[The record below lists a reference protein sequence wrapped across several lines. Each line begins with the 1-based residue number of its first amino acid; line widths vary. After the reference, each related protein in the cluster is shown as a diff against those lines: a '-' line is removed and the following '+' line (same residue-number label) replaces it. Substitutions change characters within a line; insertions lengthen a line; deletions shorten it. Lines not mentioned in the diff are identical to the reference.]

1 LRFSVR
7 KCIILNYGREMLT
20 LQCILEFK
28 NEKDKEVVLDLM
40 RRFSSAMRYAYKR
53 LLESEKRKDL
63 KKHLSKTFNINTR
76 YSDDAILLAKQTI
89 ETYKS
94 HNKNPKKVIFGSRM
108 LFDKL
113 NKKHLTG
120 ESRKSLIKKWRE
132 KRQGNLYSRGDKSKQ
147 GNLNLRLQWIDDKLY
162 LRINIGDRQYIYAKV
177 IRTVSRKND
186 KWIDFMLMLLKA
198 KESGSWFP
206 YSVRLALKNGK
217 VYAFISVE
225 EKLPPVTIKKDSGVI
240 GIDINAYPFHLALAT
255 ASKDGN
261 LENYQAISLHELL
274 DVSSEKRQ
282 YLEWRI
288 AHQIIEIAKKENK
301 AIAIENLDKL
311 PKGKRGNGF
320 AKLRQ
325 KLQKWIYKR
334 LLNKIEITARRNGI
348 EIRKVNPAYTSLIGK
363 LKYAPQFNIDKDIAA
378 AFVIARRGLGY
389 KEKLPKN
396 YREVLN
402 DIDFLSYSIARIE
415 DDIKRVKENIKDEKN
430 PYIRNRLKSMLAKL
444 RKELKA
450 LQKHLSFIIQS
461 EKSKSVSQQPV
472 NQRKEQVRSSAY
484 AGYKNW
490 QVLFTAFAFC
500 YLEKSYRDF
509 SPLKQLIVSKDWI
522 AVANRLAPVLGAG
535 TTSMPRFMILPKYR
549 LLGLEVSEMA
559 EYKYPNSSC
568 TEQYSFVQFG

>member
-1 LRFSVR
+1 M
-7 KCIILNYGREMLT
+7 IT
-20 LQCILEFK
+20 LQCLLEFQNK
-28 NEKDKEVVLDLM
+28 QDKEIVLDLM
-40 RRFSSAMRYAYKR
+40 RKFSSAMRYAYKR
-53 LLESEKRKDL
+53 LLEGKKRKDL
-63 KKHLSKTFNINTR
+63 KKHLSKLFNINTR
-76 YSDDAILLAKQTI
+76 YSDDAIFLAQSMITLCKEREQ
-89 ETYKS
+89 
-94 HNKNPKKVIFGSRM
+94 NPKKLIFGSRK
-108 LFDKL
+108 LFEQL
-113 NKKHLTG
+113 KKNHLTG
-120 ESRKSLIKKWRE
+120 RRRKELKEKWKES
-132 KRQGNLYSRGDKSKQ
+132 RQGNLYSRGDKSKQ
-147 GNLNLRLQWIDDKLY
+147 GNLNLRFEWINDKLY
-162 LRINIGDRQYIYAKV
+162 LRINTGDRQYIYAKV
-177 IRTVSRKND
+177 IRSVKREKD
-186 KWIDFMLMLLKA
+186 KWIEFMFMLENAYKYGA
-198 KESGSWFP
+198 WFP
-206 YSVRLALKNGK
+206 YSVRLKVKNGN

-225 EKLPPVTIKKDSGVI
+225 EKLPPITIKKDSGVI

-282 YLEWRI
+282 YLEWQI

-311 PKGKRGNGF
+311 PKGKRGDGF

-348 EIRKVNPAYTSLIGK
+348 EIRKVNPVYTSVIGK

-396 YREVLN
+396 YKELLN
-402 DIDFLSYSIARIE
+402 DKDFLLFSEASIE
-415 DDIKRVKENIKDEKN
+415 DNIAKLKKEMKEEKN
-430 PYIRNRLKSMLAKL
+430 QYKRNKLKSKLSKL

-450 LQKHLSFIIQS
+450 LQKHLSFVIES

-472 NQRKEQVRSSAY
+472 NQRKEQVRGSAY
-484 AGYKNW
+484 AGHKNW
-490 QVLFTAFAFC
+490 QVLFTAFAFSC
-500 YLEKSYRDF
+500 LESYRDF
-509 SPLKQLIVSKDWI
+509 SPLKRVMISRDW
-522 AVANRLAPVLGAG
+522 VRMANRLVPVLGAG
-535 TTSMPRFMILPKYR
+535 SMILPKYR

-568 TEQYSFVQFG
+568 AEQYSFVQFG

>member
-1 LRFSVR
+1 M
-7 KCIILNYGREMLT
+7 IT

-28 NEKDKEVVLDLM
+28 NEKDKEIVLDLM
-40 RRFSSAMRYAYKR
+40 RRFSSALRYAYKR

-63 KKHLSKTFNINTR
+63 KKNISRLFNINTR

-89 ETYKS
+89 EIYKS
-94 HNKNPKKVIFGSRM
+94 HNKNPKKVIFGSRA

-120 ESRKSLIKKWRE
+120 KSRENLIREWRE
-132 KRQGNLYSRGDKSKQ
+132 KRQGNLYSRGDKTKQ
-147 GNLNLRLQWIDDKLY
+147 GNLNLRFEWINDKLY
-162 LRINIGDRQYIYAKV
+162 LRINTGDRQYIYAKV
-177 IRTVSRKND
+177 IRGVKREKD
-186 KWIDFMLMLLKA
+186 KWIEFMFMLENAYKYGA
-198 KESGSWFP
+198 WFP
-206 YSVRLALKNGK
+206 YSARLKVKNGN

-225 EKLPPVTIKKDSGVI
+225 EKLPPITIKKDSGVI

-274 DVSSEKRQ
+274 DGSSEKRQ

-301 AIAIENLDKL
+301 AISIENLDKL
-311 PKGKRGNGF
+311 PKGKRGDGF

-348 EIRKVNPAYTSLIGK
+348 EIRKVNPAYTSVIGK

-378 AFVIARRGLGY
+378 AFVIARRGLGF
-389 KEKLPKN
+389 KESLPKN
-396 YREVLN
+396 YKGLLS
-402 DIDFLSYSIARIE
+402 DKDFLLFSEASIE
-415 DDIKRVKENIKDEKN
+415 DKIAKLKKEIKEE
-430 PYIRNRLKSMLAKL
+430 RNEYKRNKLKSKLSKL

-450 LQKHLSFIIQS
+450 LQKHLSFIIES

-472 NQRKEQVRSSAY
+472 NQRKEQVRGSAY
-484 AGYKNW
+484 AGHKNW
-490 QVLFTAFAFC
+490 QVLFTAFTFC
-500 YLEKSYRDF
+500 CLEKSYRDF
-509 SPLKQLIVSKDWI
+509 SPLKRVIISKDWI
-522 AVANRLAPVLGAG
+522 AVANRLVPPLGQG
-535 TTSMPRFMILPKYR
+535 TTMQ
-549 LLGLEVSEMA
+549 
-559 EYKYPNSSC
+559 SC
-568 TEQYSFVQFG
+568 LSSFV